1 MIRLNDVIFLI
12 SHWSYYLPLQPLHER
27 ELADRNFKYH
37 IIARASSGGNNG
49 NWTIMK
55 VISDYQ
61 QGTAAFN
68 ISGRQYTEVAIE
80 TQNEAGVGPSPSLF
94 IQIAPL
100 NQRKY
105 MYRS

>member
-1 MIRLNDVIFLI
+1 
-12 SHWSYYLPLQPLHER
+12 
-27 ELADRNFKYH
+27 
-37 IIARASSGGNNG
+37 
-49 NWTIMK
+49 MK

-94 IQIAPL
+94 IQMAPL

-105 MYRS
+105 RSWIFILSTLINEFLIGGYLDKREHLVEHLADLCYTPLHMLLLRTYKWP